1 MGAIE
6 TLMFNSGCA
15 QIGKFLDMPTQL
27 YMGLSDAKVID
38 TQVGFESAMGILL
51 GALSGAN
58 LFAVGMLNFETALTM
73 ENMVI
78 ANEIAG
84 NAYRLLEG
92 IDASDEHFMTDIW
105 EEVGHRQDF
114 LGTMHTISHFEKEQF
129 IVSALTDRDSETEWE
144 RKGSKDTAAR
154 AHDMVKEILS
164 ADTPKVVDPKVEE
177 EIDGIVVEYANKLG
191 TSRDQLPQEFFTD

>member
-1 MGAIE
+1 
-6 TLMFNSGCA
+6 
-15 QIGKFLDMPTQL
+15 
-27 YMGLSDAKVID
+27 
-38 TQVGFESAMGILL
+38 MGILL

-84 NAYRLLEG
+84 NAYRLLG
-92 IDASDEHFMTDIW
+92 GVDTSDEHFATDIW

-129 IVSALTDRDSETEWE
+129 SVSALTDRDSETEWE

-164 ADTPKVVDPKVEE
+164 ADIPKIVDPKVEQ
-177 EIDGIVVEYANKLG
+177 EIDAIVIEYAKTLG
-191 TSRDQLPQEFFTD
+191 IGRNQMPQEFFAD